1 MMDSTLKYMV
11 IGVGNAGSQVAV
23 QAMKYGFPSIVI
35 NSSDKDLDKNVIT
48 NQINALMIGGRRGAG
63 RNRDTAKEF
72 LKQDLQN
79 IFSTEGFIHPVQEAD
94 VIFVT
99 ASTAGGTG
107 SGCAPLLVN
116 RLQTMFPQK
125 IVIFYGIL
133 PKLSEAPQAQF
144 NTLECMKEVTNKK
157 KPMTYMLADLA
168 AFESDSAEVAY
179 EKVCKY
185 IADTMCVLRGD
196 MMHQSPYG
204 MIDENDL
211 LTIIA
216 ETGYMAVY
224 SIHNVTQ
231 TALEKDTSQRLLIR
245 QIQDSPTVRI
255 QMDKHVMK
263 MGVII
268 DAPAGINDESKN
280 ANFQEL
286 EAYTG
291 VPLDVFMNYSISETG
306 RGDISLIMSGCSA
319 PMDRLTMCTEIAEKA
334 RAQFEDS
341 ATTTVSDEIE
351 VLDFMTDRKKNN
363 TVAAR
368 TKALN
373 TNRSTAAASI
383 SAISTDIDDDI
394 FG

>member
-1 MMDSTLKYMV
+1 
-11 IGVGNAGSQVAV
+11 
-23 QAMKYGFPSIVI
+23 
-35 NSSDKDLDKNVIT
+35 
-48 NQINALMIGGRRGAG
+48 
-63 RNRDTAKEF
+63 
-72 LKQDLQN
+72 
-79 IFSTEGFIHPVQEAD
+79 
-94 VIFVT
+94 
-99 ASTAGGTG
+99 
-107 SGCAPLLVN
+107 
-116 RLQTMFPQK
+116 
-125 IVIFYGIL
+125 
-133 PKLSEAPQAQF
+133 
-144 NTLECMKEVTNKK
+144 
-157 KPMTYMLADLA
+157 
-168 AFESDSAEVAY
+168 
-179 EKVCKY
+179 
-185 IADTMCVLRGD
+185 
-196 MMHQSPYG
+196 
-204 MIDENDL
+204 
-211 LTIIA
+211 
-216 ETGYMAVY
+216 
-224 SIHNVTQ
+224 
-231 TALEKDTSQRLLIR
+231 
-245 QIQDSPTVRI
+245 
-255 QMDKHVMK
+255 MK

-351 VLDFMTDRKKNN
+351 VLDFMTNRKKNN

-383 SAISTDIDDDI
+383 SSISTDIDDDI